1 MFIIYVEN
9 IMGEIVLVK
18 TWTGHKED
26 GISITKQEAK
36 EKNIMTKRI
45 WAESVNI
52 KTYA

>member
-9 IMGEIVLVK
+9 IMGEIVRVK

-26 GISITKQEAK
+26 GISILKQEAK

-45 WAESVNI
+45 WAEPVKR